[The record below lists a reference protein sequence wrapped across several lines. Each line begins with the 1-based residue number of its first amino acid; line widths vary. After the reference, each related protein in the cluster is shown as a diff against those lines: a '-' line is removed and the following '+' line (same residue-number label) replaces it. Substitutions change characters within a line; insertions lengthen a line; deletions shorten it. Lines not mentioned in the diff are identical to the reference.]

1 MKWVSSELRRERRR
15 KSVSSEQPSSP
26 GPGACCLVAAPASD
40 KDALACDGVWCFFV
54 FLRKA
59 AKILYLMVFGVIL
72 KIKAYCL
79 LSDFSKIPIFSVAKA
94 AESKGLDQFS
104 HSTGSC

>member
-26 GPGACCLVAAPASD
+26 GPGPCCLVAEPASD

-79 LSDFSKIPIFSVAKA
+79 LSDFSKIPIFPVAKA
-94 AESKGLDQFS
+94 A
-104 HSTGSC
+104 